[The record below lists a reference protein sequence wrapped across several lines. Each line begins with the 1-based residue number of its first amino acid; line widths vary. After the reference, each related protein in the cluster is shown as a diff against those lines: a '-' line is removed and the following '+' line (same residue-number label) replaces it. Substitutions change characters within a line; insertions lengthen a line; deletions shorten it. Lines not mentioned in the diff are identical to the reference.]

1 LTDLGRYAGAEP
13 VHVRLDESVGVEG
26 VLLDDVAQVRH
37 GRVPRLVGARQ
48 DRLEEREAEV
58 LDEAVP
64 KVEGAVISPGAP
76 AGPPLRR

>member
-1 LTDLGRYAGAEP
+1 M
-13 VHVRLDESVGVEG
+13 RLDESVGIGG

-37 GRVPRLVGARQ
+37 GHVPRLLIARQ
-48 DRLEEREAEV
+48 DRLEERESKV

-76 AGPPLRR
+76 AGPQMRR